1 PPAAVGARLLSR
13 AESLACRLGPTTAR
27 LHPGSAAPRP
37 GAIPAPSRSPTA
49 AQLTTRTTKLV
60 RGGKG
65 AVCPRVEVT
74 SSTRAHPLRRAVRI
88 ETSRWCW
95 PPGAKFRLKRWYT
108 ADELP
113 AASVATHRSVPS
125 PLGSVAAPASSSS
138 GTARISPLDSTRYT
152 STRATPV
159 QKSVTT
165 GGTSRCVFLDFAMDS
180 SLGSIVLVRGW
191 FHPVRRVV
199 HEGWTGNTAV
209 K

>member
-95 PPGAKFRLKRWYT
+95 LPGAKFRMR
-108 ADELP
+108 P
-113 AASVATHRSVPS
+113 AEAQHVSPVRERASVMVDVRYGACHSATH
-125 PLGSVAAPASSSS
+125 
-138 GTARISPLDSTRYT
+138 
-152 STRATPV
+152 
-159 QKSVTT
+159 
-165 GGTSRCVFLDFAMDS
+165 
-180 SLGSIVLVRGW
+180 
-191 FHPVRRVV
+191 
-199 HEGWTGNTAV
+199 
-209 K
+209 